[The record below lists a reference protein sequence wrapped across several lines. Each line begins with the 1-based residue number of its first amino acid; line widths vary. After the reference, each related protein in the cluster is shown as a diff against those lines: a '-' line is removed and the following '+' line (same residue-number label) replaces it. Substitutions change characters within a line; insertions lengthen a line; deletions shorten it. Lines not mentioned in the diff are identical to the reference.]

1 MTETKTEFVKRKKSE
16 KRLQAERQ
24 VREAYQNCVAGYSLD
39 QNGEKEFSKGYIV
52 NDKFIH
58 WRIRMEP
65 EIEDLY
71 STIDISK
78 ALNMP
83 RERLRDWMVRG
94 FISPS
99 LPSTSKGTIAI
110 FTRNDILCVVLFQKL
125 IDMGFK
131 REVASEYITLFV
143 NSNLINAVNFL
154 LLVYTERD
162 GKPAIELKTH
172 SGDTLNLTID
182 SDGVVRQGNSITSN
196 AQDWEGIHIL
206 NMVTLDKQV
215 DAALATVVD

>member
-24 VREAYQNCVAGYSLD
+24 VREAYAKCIEIDGKMHHKVGPVHIPFPI
-39 QNGEKEFSKGYIV
+39 K
-52 NDKFIH
+52 
-58 WRIRMEP
+58 MEP

-110 FTRNDILCVVLFQKL
+110 FTRNDVLCVALFQKL
-125 IDMGFK
+125 IDMGLK
-131 REVASEYITLFV
+131 REVASDYTNQLV
-143 NSNLINAVNFL
+143 LSNLIGMTNFIAV
-154 LLVYTERD
+154 VYTEKD
-162 GKPAIELKTH
+162 GKAETSLQTNIGDGGLNINIDQTGKAKLGLFDSGLIE
-172 SGDTLNLTID
+172 
-182 SDGVVRQGNSITSN
+182 
-196 AQDWEGIHIL
+196 DWEGIHII
-206 NMVTLDKQV
+206 NMLKLGKQV
-215 DAALATVVD
+215 DAALAKIVD